1 MVQRCQRI
9 IAFSCAAQL
18 TPRCF
23 NTQQIDQAVT
33 SHLSQV
39 FIVHIVP
46 AFHRAYSSSS
56 SGFFWILS
64 TSSFFSLSDHR
75 VRLTYTKKNL
85 LKSGSKNMSACKV
98 APFVHFE
105 HFIFLL
111 YSLVPG
117 GVASCSA
124 RSVIAYSGGIIGLF
138 ALLVH
143 LPTHLLVYI
152 IAVYSVLGQAGTGSL
167 VLPSLIIS
175 RWLPCV
181 HFIVLAP
188 DTQPAIPRSGSRGF
202 PAFNQRQIKKN
213 VFKDFSSA
221 NKSSL

>member
-1 MVQRCQRI
+1 
-9 IAFSCAAQL
+9 
-18 TPRCF
+18 
-23 NTQQIDQAVT
+23 
-33 SHLSQV
+33 
-39 FIVHIVP
+39 
-46 AFHRAYSSSS
+46 
-56 SGFFWILS
+56 
-64 TSSFFSLSDHR
+64 
-75 VRLTYTKKNL
+75 
-85 LKSGSKNMSACKV
+85 MSACKV

-152 IAVYSVLGQAGTGSL
+152 IAVYSVVGQAGTGSPL
-167 VLPSLIIS
+167 LPSLIIS
-175 RWLPCV
+175 CWLPCV
-181 HFIVLAP
+181 HFILLAP

-202 PAFNQRQIKKN
+202 PAFNQRQIKKTFLRTFRVLTRVHCN
-213 VFKDFSSA
+213 ILKVVGHDMLLNSVFKYIIKTAIHVVQRSSGQ
-221 NKSSL
+221 NPDLWFWHFYPELVDTCYDYV